1 MAFRQR
7 YGALALHW
15 IGPPPKKK
23 KKKKGGGGWE
33 KMNCPSTHAT
43 TTTPP
48 LGWLRLRLLL
58 HRCRAHLADQ
68 DVLSFL
74 SALGRFFA

>member
-1 MAFRQR
+1 ME
-7 YGALALHW
+7 LWLLHW
-15 IGPPPKKK
+15 IGPPSTPKKK
-23 KKKKGGGGWE
+23 NQKKKEEGGWE
-33 KMNCPSTHAT
+33 GMNCLSTHAT

-68 DVLSFL
+68 DVLSIL